1 MFLAFLDGLDS
12 LIEFLIPA
20 AKDYPVALVL
30 YLFILAL
37 PIVLIIFV
45 IRLFRNRARDK

>member
-1 MFLAFLDGLDS
+1 MFFAFLDGLDS
-12 LIEFLIPA
+12 LIESYIPG
-20 AKDYPVALVL
+20 AKDYPTALVI

-37 PIVLIIFV
+37 PIVIVILA